1 MARRT
6 ITVAGQTW
14 EVAPSG
20 RVTQYQR
27 DEFSLCFRPRHGGPD
42 QVRVVRYAPL
52 GSRQSEES
60 LAELT
65 DAELRRLF
73 EYSQPAWTAPE
84 TGYVR

>member
-6 ITVAGQTW
+6 FTIAGQTW

-20 RVTQYQR
+20 RVTQYLR
-27 DEFSLCFRPRHGGPD
+27 DEFSLSFRSRHGGSD

-65 DAELRRLF
+65 DAELRQLF
-73 EYSQPAWTAPE
+73 GYSQPAWTAPE
-84 TGYVR
+84 TGYLR